1 MRSEKTQQ
9 KGNENVSGTEKANR
23 TLTIEHKSTSYI
35 ESDMNNTNKREIFIL
50 YTRNNSK
57 T

>member
-23 TLTIEHKSTSYI
+23 TFTIEHKSTSYI

-57 T
+57 M